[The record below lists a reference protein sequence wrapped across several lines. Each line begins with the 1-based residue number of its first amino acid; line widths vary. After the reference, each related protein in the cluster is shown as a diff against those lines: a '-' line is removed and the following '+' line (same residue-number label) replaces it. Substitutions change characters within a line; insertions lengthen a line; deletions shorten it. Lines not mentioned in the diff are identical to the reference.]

1 MAKNKKPQEEP
12 MNVGELLFVSSLAKR
27 CNYKRENVINSKGL
41 FPALRVITT
50 KSFNIEEINLIKK
63 GFKKRFKRVLLFTE
77 RKEKDCDLR
86 IGYFTKQALAQ

>member
-1 MAKNKKPQEEP
+1 MAKKHIVKEEP

-27 CNYKRENVINSKGL
+27 CNFKRKNVINSKGL
-41 FPALRVITT
+41 FPALKVITT
-50 KSFNIEEINLIKK
+50 KSFNNDEINLIKK

-86 IGYFTKQALAQ
+86 IGYFTKQALAL